1 MTCGSSNTRTF
12 FLAMKILL
20 DMFFTFVKI
29 GTFTIGGGWAMLPLI
44 ERDVVERK
52 KWIEREEFLDVI
64 AIAQSLPGIFAV
76 NTAIFI
82 GYRKK
87 KILGSLVCMLAFILP
102 SFTIILLI
110 AIFFTQFQDNPT
122 MISIF
127 KGIRP
132 AVVAL
137 IIVPVFTTAKSAKLN
152 IKNVFIPICA
162 VVLIYLLGVSPV
174 WIILG
179 AGIGGISWYYFIKRK
194 R

>member
-1 MTCGSSNTRTF
+1 
-12 FLAMKILL
+12 
-20 DMFFTFVKI
+20 MFFTFVKI

-52 KWIEREEFLDVI
+52 KWIEKEEFLDVI

-122 MISIF
+122 IISIF

-137 IIVPVFTTAKSAKLN
+137 IIVPVFTTARSAKLN

-179 AGIGGISWYYFIKRK
+179 AGIGGICWYYFIKRK